1 MSNEKKVLD
10 AALGGITRKGIMT
23 ITKLSA
29 EEVDS
34 TISRLYIQDRI
45 NYSSGRWYSRVSR
58 K

>member
-23 ITKLSA
+23 ITQLSP
-29 EEVDS
+29 EVVDK
-34 TISRLYIQDRI
+34 TITRLYIQNRI
-45 NYSSGRWYSRVSR
+45 NYISGRWYAKLRS